1 MPSKHKTAFNEAIRS
16 IHENKAIEGH
26 WKARIEELSKQC
38 PYRKCRYFLAL
49 LTCYLVARSAGES
62 HHDSIRIN
70 LPAGIKKGFQL
81 RGIARDVAEVAA
93 LNNIDI
99 GSTSSDCL
107 NGAPSKA
114 GDVRKTTEIKNTNN
128 EHGNKIFQ
136 SIIED
141 LGFLPK
147 EECQK
152 ILTTYC
158 KTMQKRARAKI
169 DITDSSYEAFL
180 ISLTIKLK
188 EEGDYGNIAAATVG
202 AGIFTTQKTRN
213 TRIHVGKT
221 NDPDRRYPCDVTVID
236 SATNKAIHSYEVKDK
251 KVTPAEIKLALLKME
266 TESCLPQ
273 DITFCLFKG
282 IEGRPEEAIRA
293 IGEFG
298 YTPKIFSNVVDFLT
312 FCLLKSELECSVF
325 TDMLSNKMNELYGE
339 MTM

>member
-1 MPSKHKTAFNEAIRS
+1 MPSAHKTAFNEAIRRVN
-16 IHENKAIEGH
+16 ENKTIDRYWET
-26 WKARIEELSKQC
+26 RINELSKQC

-62 HHDSIRIN
+62 HQDAIRIN

-114 GDVRKTTEIKNTNN
+114 GDVRKATEIKNTNN
-128 EHGNKIFQ
+128 EQGNRIFQ

-141 LGFLPK
+141 IGSSPK

-152 ILTTYC
+152 ILTAYC
-158 KTMQKRARAKI
+158 KTMRKKARAKI
-169 DITDSSYEAFL
+169 DIEDSSYAAFL
-180 ISLTIKLK
+180 ISLTTRLR

-202 AGIFTTQKTRN
+202 AGIFTIQKTGN

-221 NDPDRRYPCDVTVID
+221 NDPDRRYSCDVSVID
-236 SATNKAIHSYEVKDK
+236 NATNKVTHSYEVKDK

-266 TESCLPQ
+266 TESCLPE

-282 IEGRPEEAIRA
+282 IEGKPEEAIRA

-312 FCLLKSELECSVF
+312 FCLLRSELESSVF
-325 TDMLSNKMNELYGE
+325 TNMLFKKMNELYGE